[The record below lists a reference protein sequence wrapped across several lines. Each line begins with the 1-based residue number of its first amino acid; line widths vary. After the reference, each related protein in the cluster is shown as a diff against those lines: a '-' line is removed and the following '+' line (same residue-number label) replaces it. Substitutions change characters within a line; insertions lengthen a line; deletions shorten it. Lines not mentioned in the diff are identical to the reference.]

1 MNGHDSTAAG
11 GPEADRAGGG
21 VARRLSAPL
30 RAVGQRIAARMPSLA
45 VKNVAMFVVM
55 VVALVVPIAYT
66 YLRTVENLLTDTLAA
81 QVAVVAQRGA
91 SMIDTAAL
99 PRITRP
105 EDRNGPDY
113 QALRQVLGRI
123 QDEFGVDNAVVM
135 RRLTTGDYAYIA
147 DGNGYFAVNEHVALH
162 DEFPETKA
170 PADRAMETGR
180 PSTTG
185 LFQSQDTKWFQVNVP
200 LLDHGDVVGLLLIN
214 KYATPVA
221 NEIRRR
227 QWQIIGGVAAVL
239 VLGIALWGWF
249 AVRLSRPL
257 DQLNRA
263 AQQISGGNLEVE
275 IARVDSRDEV
285 GDLNRAFR
293 QMVDDLRSSRQQI
306 EAYTLLL
313 QREKDAFFRFVP
325 TQFLQL
331 LGRESPVAIQLGDS
345 SPRSMSVMFSDI
357 RAFTTLAELLEPQSV
372 IGFLN
377 EYLARMEP
385 TITAHGGFVDKFL
398 GDGIMALFE
407 DGPQHP
413 SSAKQGVAAA
423 VQMRRELVDYNQFR
437 AERGLESIRIGVGLH
452 TGSLVL
458 GTVGSPDRLNT
469 TVVGDTVNLASRLEA
484 LTAFYRAGIIVSESV
499 MDSLDD
505 TGDRCTREI
514 ATVRVRGKTRTV
526 TLFDVFDWES
536 EEARARK
543 MEGRRAFG
551 DALALYRE
559 GRFADAGKAF
569 GKVHK
574 RNPDDRTAEAYRE
587 ICDRHLELPPEQW
600 EGVDVFVE
608 K

>member
-1 MNGHDSTAAG
+1 MPLT
-11 GPEADRAGGG
+11 
-21 VARRLSAPL
+21 APL
-30 RAVGQRIAARMPSLA
+30 RAFGQRIAARLPSLA

-55 VVALVVPIAYT
+55 VVVVVAPIAYT
-66 YLRTVENLLTDTLAA
+66 YLRTVEHLLTDTLAA

-91 SMIDTAAL
+91 SMIDTASL
-99 PRITRP
+99 PRIAHAHD
-105 EDRNGPDY
+105 EVGADY
-113 QALRQVLGRI
+113 RALREVLGRI
-123 QDEFGVDNAVVM
+123 QDQFGVDNAVVM
-135 RRLTTGDYAYIA
+135 RRLTTGGYAYIA

-162 DEFPETKA
+162 DEFPETKP
-170 PADRAMETGR
+170 PADQAMETGR
-180 PSTTG
+180 PSATG
-185 LFQSQDTKWFQVNVP
+185 LFRSQGTQWFQVNVP

-221 NEIRRR
+221 DEIQRR
-227 QWQIIGGVAAVL
+227 QWQIVGGVAAVL
-239 VLGIALWGWF
+239 ALGIALWSWF
-249 AVRLSRPL
+249 SVRLSRPL
-257 DQLNRA
+257 EQLSRA
-263 AQQISGGNLEVE
+263 ATQISGGELEVE

-285 GDLNRAFR
+285 GELNRAFR
-293 QMVDDLRSSRQQI
+293 QMVDDLKASRKQI

-325 TQFLQL
+325 TQFLEL

-357 RAFTTLAELLEPQSV
+357 RAFTTLAEVMEPQSV

-385 TITAHGGFVDKFL
+385 TIKTHGGFVDKFL

-407 DGPQHP
+407 DGPHHP
-413 SSAKQGVAAA
+413 NSAEQGVAAA
-423 VQMRRELVDYNQFR
+423 VQMRRELLDYNR
-437 AERGLESIRIGVGLH
+437 LRSERGLESIRIGVGLH

-458 GTVGSPDRLNT
+458 GTVGSPERLNT

-484 LTAFYRAGIIVSESV
+484 LTAFYRAGIIVSEAV
-499 MDSLDD
+499 MDGL
-505 TGDRCTREI
+505 GERNERCTREI

-526 TLFDVFDWES
+526 TLFDVFDWET
-536 EEARARK
+536 EDARARK
-543 MEGRRAFG
+543 LESQRAFG

-559 GRFADAGKAF
+559 GSFAEAAKAF

-574 RNPDDRTAEAYRE
+574 RNPGDRTAEAYRDM
-587 ICDRHLELPPEQW
+587 CGRHLEVPPEGW